1 VEPGRPGSSAPR
13 PPESPLDNLPL
24 ELSSFIG
31 REREIA
37 EVKRLLSDSR
47 LLTLRGP
54 GGSGKTRL
62 ALAIA
67 QDLVEEFEDGVWWV
81 ELASLSDPEL
91 VVRTTASALGMREA
105 PERSPAEALVEHLKG
120 LRTLLILDN
129 CEHLVE
135 GCADLADTLLRACP
149 DLRIL
154 ATSRESLRTA
164 GESNYVVPSLSLPD
178 PGRLLPTGGL
188 AAYEAVQ
195 LFVERAGSRMP
206 EFVLTP
212 ENAPA
217 LVDICR
223 KLDGIP
229 LAIELAA
236 ARTRVL
242 TIGQISEKLEDPLA
256 LLTTGVRSAAPRH
269 YTLRATLQWSYGLLS
284 EGERE
289 LLGRLSVFA
298 GGWDLEAA
306 EVVGAAEQ
314 EETRLVSNLPVLDL
328 LSNLVDKS
336 LVVAEAE
343 AEGALRYRMLEPV
356 RQFAREKLQE
366 SREAPEV
373 RRRHAEHYLALAET
387 AEPELLGADQGRWLQ
402 RLRIELGNLR
412 AALSWSLEPGEE
424 EERARLRLRLAAA
437 LWRFWGAEGFEEG
450 KRWLQTALEK
460 DPGGFSTVRAKALRG
475 LGYILFF
482 QQDYARAIAA
492 LEEAIALYKELGD
505 ASGTAYALA
514 NLGYAVAHGGYHE
527 RVAAFVQEGEALM
540 QEGDLEGHPRA
551 FLRIILAHAAM
562 EEDDL
567 DWAVAQLEEGLA
579 LCRELGDLRNTSMSL
594 FLLGMIELK
603 RGDLDRGATL
613 LEEGALI
620 ARELKG
626 RLGGAYYGLGLG
638 KVSAMRGRPVRAA
651 RLWGAAEALR
661 EQMGMLLSQ
670 FDLAHS
676 GYRRDLAAVSSA
688 LDEASFD
695 AAWAEGRA
703 MSPEQV
709 FEYALD
715 EPATPHEEDKDTLP
729 PAVETPSLDIFALG
743 PARVEK
749 EGRPLGS
756 PDWSQKPRELLY
768 FLLSHPE
775 GRTKEQ
781 IGLALWPEASTAQL
795 RSSFH
800 DTLYR
805 LRRALGAKEWVSF
818 ERGRYAFGRSLSYS
832 YDVEAF
838 GESVSMARGLRD
850 ESPDGAIRHLEE
862 AAGIYGGDYLEDL
875 AVEGEWA
882 FARQEELRRAYEEVL
897 LLLGGLLVVRG
908 RYAEA
913 ADAYRRAI
921 SHDRFLEEAHRGL
934 MRSQVAMGER
944 GMALRHYEDLVGLLR
959 DELGASPA
967 PETMALYEGLR
978 EGRSAPP

>member
-1 VEPGRPGSSAPR
+1 MTSADSSAESESRRLRVAEPTGTGSSAPR
-13 PPESPLDNLPL
+13 PPELPFDNLPL
-24 ELSSFIG
+24 EPSSFVG

-37 EVKRLLSDSR
+37 EVEGLLSDRR

-54 GGSGKTRL
+54 GGAGKTRL

-67 QDLVEEFEDGVWWV
+67 QEMVEEFESGVWWV
-81 ELASLSDPEL
+81 ELAPLSDPEL
-91 VVRTTASALGMREA
+91 VVRATAAALGVREA
-105 PERSPAEALVEHLKG
+105 PDRSPTEALVEHLKG
-120 LRTLLILDN
+120 RRALLILDN

-135 GCADLADTLLRACP
+135 ACADLADTLLRTCP
-149 DLRIL
+149 ELKIL
-154 ATSRESLRTA
+154 ATSREPLRIA
-164 GESNYVVPSLSLPD
+164 GETNFMVPSLSVPD
-178 PGRLLPTGGL
+178 PRRLPPTGELTG
-188 AAYEAVQ
+188 YEAVQ
-195 LFVERAGSRMP
+195 LFVERARSRLP
-206 EFVLTP
+206 AFVMTA

-217 LVDICR
+217 VVDVCR

-242 TIGQISEKLEDPLA
+242 SVEQISEKLEDPLA
-256 LLTTGVRSAAPRH
+256 LLTTGVRTAAPRH
-269 YTLRATLQWSYGLLS
+269 RTLRATLQWSYELLS

-306 EVVGAAEQ
+306 EVVGAAGEPADAG
-314 EETRLVSNLPVLDL
+314 LVLDL

-343 AEGALRYRMLEPV
+343 ADGALRYRMLEPI
-356 RQFAREKLQE
+356 RQFAREMLEE
-366 SREAPEV
+366 SQEAPEV

-402 RLRIELGNLR
+402 RLRTELGNLR

-450 KRWLQTALEK
+450 KRWLQTALER
-460 DPGGFSTVRAKALRG
+460 DPGGFPAVRAKALRG

-505 ASGTAYALA
+505 NSGTAFALA
-514 NLGYAVAHGGYHE
+514 NLGYAVVHGGYRE

-540 QEGDLEGHPRA
+540 RERDLEVHARA

-603 RGDLDRGATL
+603 RGDLDRGASL

-638 KVSAMRGRPVRAA
+638 KVSALRGRPVRAA

-676 GYRRDLAAVSSA
+676 GYERDLAAVISA

-715 EPATPHEEDKDTLP
+715 EPATPHEEDKDILP
-729 PAVETPSLDIFALG
+729 PAVEAPPLHIFALG
-743 PARVEK
+743 SARVEK
-749 EGRPLGS
+749 EGLPIDS
-756 PDWSQKPRELLY
+756 PDLLQKPRELIY

-805 LRRALGAKEWVSF
+805 LRRALG
-818 ERGRYAFGRSLSYS
+818 G
-832 YDVEAF
+832 
-838 GESVSMARGLRD
+838 
-850 ESPDGAIRHLEE
+850 
-862 AAGIYGGDYLEDL
+862 
-875 AVEGEWA
+875 
-882 FARQEELRRAYEEVL
+882 
-897 LLLGGLLVVRG
+897 
-908 RYAEA
+908 
-913 ADAYRRAI
+913 
-921 SHDRFLEEAHRGL
+921 
-934 MRSQVAMGER
+934 
-944 GMALRHYEDLVGLLR
+944 
-959 DELGASPA
+959 
-967 PETMALYEGLR
+967 
-978 EGRSAPP
+978 